1 MKSTLCNIASFW
13 SHYPAL
19 LYGLAVLL
27 GVSAYLSPLWVL
39 SIPIIAL
46 FFPLLFMRHCQERE
60 LIQRL
65 MLALLLLCASAA
77 MVYFRY
83 SLPDIASEG
92 VVGQLHFFPES
103 VSLKKTSF
111 GEQWVYRGSA
121 YNFLQERPGGGSA
134 LQENVLNGHLKG
146 ACCYLRLPKKEG
158 FERPSADT
166 SYLIKGKL
174 RQNGPGSSSYALSS
188 SSASPWQAVSG
199 TWSFAEWR
207 WQAKQKVK
215 AYIKDKISERHS
227 AAFLSGIITGDFDD
241 RRLAHHF
248 GRFGLQHIMAISGFH
263 FALIAAFCS
272 IFLGAL
278 FPPKG
283 ASAVLVAALSC
294 YCFFVGGAPS
304 VLRACIAIVLAH
316 MGQLFER
323 RPLALNSLGV
333 ALLAVLLYDPLSI
346 ENWGFQFSF
355 AITAA
360 ILLFSGICQRPLF
373 SIFPMRSLSRTACM
387 DGATQH
393 GYLLLYFLRNGLALA
408 LAVNVAAIPL
418 TMMHFHKFPL
428 MGVFYNLF
436 FPLGV
441 ALVVQFFLVAVVM
454 GALLPFL
461 SAMLFS
467 AVTASTA
474 ALLKLTYN
482 MPLTVDYI
490 WYSNAFSAELVV
502 IFLTLLLGL
511 AFLSHRHPSF
521 IEE

>member
-1 MKSTLCNIASFW
+1 MKSILCNIASFW

-27 GVSAYLSPLWVL
+27 GVSAYLYPSWVL
-39 SIPIIAL
+39 SIPIIVI
-46 FFPLLFMRHCQERE
+46 FFPLLLVRHGQEPA
-60 LIQRL
+60 LTQRL
-65 MLALLLLCASAA
+65 MLGLLLLCAAAA

-83 SLPDIASEG
+83 SLPYIVSEG
-92 VVGQLHFFPES
+92 VVGQLHFVPES

-111 GEQWVYRGSA
+111 GEHWVYRGTA
-121 YNFLQERPGGGSA
+121 YNFLQQPQGGGGGVHSG
-134 LQENVLNGHLKG
+134 VKGKLKG
-146 ACCYLRLPKKEG
+146 ACCHLRLPKKEG
-158 FERPSADT
+158 LDRPSADT

-174 RQNGPGSSSYALSS
+174 RQNVAGSSSYVFSS
-188 SSASPWQAVSG
+188 AMASPWQPVAG
-199 TWSFAEWR
+199 TLSFAEWR
-207 WQAKQKVK
+207 WQAKDKVK
-215 AYIKDKISERHS
+215 AYIKDKISEPHS

-263 FALIAAFCS
+263 FSLIAAFCS
-272 IFLGAL
+272 LFLGAL
-278 FPPKG
+278 LPPKG

-316 MGQLFER
+316 LGQLFER
-323 RPLALNSLGV
+323 RQLALNSLGL

-373 SIFPMRSLSRTACM
+373 SIFPMRALSRTAVM

-408 LAVNVAAIPL
+408 LAVNLAAIPL

-428 MGVFYNLF
+428 MGLFYNLF

-441 ALVVQFFLVAVVM
+441 ALVVQFFLLAFVV

-461 SAMLFS
+461 SVMLFS

-490 WYSNAFSAELVV
+490 WYSNAFSAESVI
-502 IFLTLLLGL
+502 IFLTFLLGL
-511 AFLSHRHPSF
+511 AFLFHKHPSLV
-521 IEE
+521 EE